1 MRHERQIMLQELQN
15 QSMDSLDYPLYIP
28 NISLKFVPIYNM
40 PSMNTDNNNRNN
52 NHDSMSELI
61 KLFLIKQ
68 LFDDNG
74 QNNQKNRSYPPQ

>member
-74 QNNQKNRSYPPQ
+74 QNNQKNRSYPP

>member
-68 LFDDNG
+68 LLDDNG
-74 QNNQKNRSYPPQ
+74 QNNQKNRSYPP

>member
-61 KLFLIKQ
+61 KLFLIKK
-68 LFDDNG
+68 LFVDNG
-74 QNNQKNRSYPPQ
+74 QKKNRSYPPQ

>member
-1 MRHERQIMLQELQN
+1 
-15 QSMDSLDYPLYIP
+15 MDSLDYPLYIP

-61 KLFLIKQ
+61 KLFLIKH

>member
-52 NHDSMSELI
+52 NHDSMNELI
-61 KLFLIKQ
+61 KLFLIKH